1 MAAEFCLRI
10 IPFILIGSELVKSS
24 LFLTKCI
31 KCTQNQE
38 IVSVS
43 ITCHSHVS
51 SLKLL
56 DVFLLNLVLVNQR
69 KYLSSELTLY
79 Y

>member
-1 MAAEFCLRI
+1 MAAEFCLQI
-10 IPFILIGSELVKSS
+10 IPFILVGSELVKSS
-24 LFLTKCI
+24 LFLTKFI

-38 IVSVS
+38 FVSVS
-43 ITCHSHVS
+43 ICHSHVS

-69 KYLSSELTLY
+69 KYLSSELNLY